1 MTSVT
6 ALVVIFR
13 PPLPLQPQP
22 PPPQC
27 QPVTWELPLAQSG
40 FNWKLNER
48 EGDVRGPS
56 LDSERTRH
64 PHPECATPSLATPP
78 AGRGYCSRTGHGA
91 GTEEAEP
98 GWEAGE
104 GQGGATVP
112 EGGQAGDK
120 LCLLNPMPTH
130 HEPAATPALAMG
142 RSPPVSLSVPRSPRP
157 VRSGALAWGCRQRA
171 REGARGRAGDTREA
185 GLGGGPW
192 SAPPAPCPPS
202 RSSRLG
208 GQSCGCPRRARLP
221 PRTAPTCRVRGAPP
235 PRTPILSPPETS
247 RLATRVSHRRRWDP
261 GTGRRAR
268 SW

>member
-6 ALVVIFR
+6 ALVVSVR

-27 QPVTWELPLAQSG
+27 QSVTWELPLAQSG
-40 FNWKLNER
+40 FNWKLKER
-48 EGDVRGPS
+48 EGDVQGPS

-98 GWEAGE
+98 GCEAGE
-104 GQGGATVP
+104 GQGGATVL

-130 HEPAATPALAMG
+130 HEPPATPALAMG
-142 RSPPVSLSVPRSPRP
+142 CSPPGSLCAPRSPRP
-157 VRSGALAWGCRQRA
+157 VRSGALAWGA
-171 REGARGRAGDTREA
+171 DRGRARGPGDGRGTRGRRDWGEGP
-185 GLGGGPW
+185 GLPLPP
-192 SAPPAPCPPS
+192 PPALLELQTRRPELRVPP
-202 RSSRLG
+202 
-208 GQSCGCPRRARLP
+208 
-221 PRTAPTCRVRGAPP
+221 
-235 PRTPILSPPETS
+235 
-247 RLATRVSHRRRWDP
+247 
-261 GTGRRAR
+261 AR
-268 SW
+268 SASSVHRSYL